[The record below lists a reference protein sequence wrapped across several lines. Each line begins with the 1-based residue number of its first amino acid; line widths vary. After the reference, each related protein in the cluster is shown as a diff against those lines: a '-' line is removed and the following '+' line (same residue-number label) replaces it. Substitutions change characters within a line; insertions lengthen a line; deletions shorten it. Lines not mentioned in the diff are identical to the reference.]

1 MRKFAPS
8 LLSSRHVTSVS
19 NLLAHWFPMPRI
31 LHPRSVGV
39 DISDASI
46 KWIALEAFGEKKRVI
61 FWGEELLPEGI
72 VIGGIVQNFPELVTA
87 LEGIRKKLGGI
98 VSVHVALP
106 EEIGYVFSMH
116 VPVNSSRESALHM
129 IEFELEAR
137 VPIPVADAVYDF
149 DLITQHDDDSGDE
162 IGVTVFPRKPV
173 ERYVE
178 AFQAAGFYPLSLE
191 IEARSI
197 ARAVSSG
204 SDNEPIMLL
213 VDFGQRRTGFAVLKH
228 GIPIFTST
236 VGVGGVPIMKS
247 LTEKTPEALSDAS
260 ELKAKESVHTAVG
273 DKESPAADVLLG
285 SESALADE
293 VVRHYQYW
301 DTRRNER
308 GERVTPIECVLLVG
322 GSANLKGLPSYIAA
336 RVQASA
342 VRPNVWR
349 HVCSFDTY
357 IPPIDRRK
365 SLQYATAIG
374 LALRGV

>member
-1 MRKFAPS
+1 MGRMRKFAPS

-149 DLITQHDDDSGDE
+149 DLITQHDNASCRFWPKAH
-162 IGVTVFPRKPV
+162 GVRGLETW
-173 ERYVE
+173 YSH
-178 AFQAAGFYPLSLE
+178 FYFYS
-191 IEARSI
+191 RRWWS
-197 ARAVSSG
+197 
-204 SDNEPIMLL
+204 SDNEIAHRENTRGA
-213 VDFGQRRTGFAVLKH
+213 FG
-228 GIPIFTST
+228 
-236 VGVGGVPIMKS
+236 
-247 LTEKTPEALSDAS
+247 
-260 ELKAKESVHTAVG
+260 
-273 DKESPAADVLLG
+273 
-285 SESALADE
+285 
-293 VVRHYQYW
+293 
-301 DTRRNER
+301 
-308 GERVTPIECVLLVG
+308 C
-322 GSANLKGLPSYIAA
+322 
-336 RVQASA
+336 
-342 VRPNVWR
+342 
-349 HVCSFDTY
+349 
-357 IPPIDRRK
+357 
-365 SLQYATAIG
+365 
-374 LALRGV
+374 